1 MRPRPVVLGAA
12 LLILAL
18 GAAGC
23 TSSVSSGTSPVN
35 HPAGG
40 AGGASGR
47 PATGTVVV
55 KRGNKVVCVIKLT
68 AGRGSCKASTKNYP
82 PGTVAFTGTY
92 SGGSGFKPSK
102 ATANLKLTPA
112 P

>member
-1 MRPRPVVLGAA
+1 MRPRTVVLGAA

-23 TSSVSSGTSPVN
+23 SSSASSGASPVN

-40 AGGASGR
+40 AGGR

-55 KRGNKVVCVIKLT
+55 KKGNKVVCVITLN
-68 AGRGSCKASTKNYP
+68 AGRGSCKVSTKDYP
-82 PGTVAFTGTY
+82 PGTVTFTGTY
-92 SGGSGFKPSK
+92 SGGAGFTPSK
-102 ATANLKLTPA
+102 ATANLKLQPA
-112 P
+112 AGS

>member
-1 MRPRPVVLGAA
+1 MRPRTVVLGAA

-23 TSSVSSGTSPVN
+23 TSSVSSGASPVN

-40 AGGASGR
+40 AGGR

-55 KRGNKVVCVIKLT
+55 KKGNKVVCVITLN
-68 AGRGSCKASTKNYP
+68 AGRGSCKVSTKDYP
-82 PGTVAFTGTY
+82 PGTVTFTGTY
-92 SGGSGFKPSK
+92 SGGSGFKTSK
-102 ATANLKLTPA
+102 TTANLKLTPA
-112 P
+112 AGS

>member
-23 TSSVSSGTSPVN
+23 TSSVSSGASPGN
-35 HPAGG
+35 HP

-68 AGRGSCKASTKNYP
+68 AGRGSCKVSTKNYP
-82 PGTVAFTGTY
+82 PGTVTFTGTY
-92 SGGSGFKPSK
+92 SGSGFKPSK

-112 P
+112 SGS